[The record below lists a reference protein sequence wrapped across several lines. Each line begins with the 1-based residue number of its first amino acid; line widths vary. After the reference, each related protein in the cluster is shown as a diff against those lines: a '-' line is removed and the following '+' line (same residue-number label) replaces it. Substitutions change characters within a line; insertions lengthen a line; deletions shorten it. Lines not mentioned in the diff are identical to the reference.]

1 MPFCSGII
9 AVLWLI
15 AVLDAWSSLGFIQ
28 GVLILLDGNL

>member
-15 AVLDAWSSLGFIQ
+15 AVLDVWSSLGFIQ
-28 GVLILLDGNL
+28 GALILLDGSL

>member
-15 AVLDAWSSLGFIQ
+15 VVLDAWSSLGFIQ
-28 GVLILLDGNL
+28 GALILLDGSL